1 MAVVEARARL
11 GLSIRQ
17 SEKVARSNKASPS
30 KKRRRHRA
38 ASKIVRI
45 FSGSGDCPARPEHL
59 AVREGC
65 TKQLSEA
72 DQKAQSPPGYL
83 QNRLDLFRCRRATR
97 YHAPTGHSRRT
108 RRAPSGARPT

>member
-30 KKRRRHRA
+30 KKRSRHRA

-72 DQKAQSPPGYL
+72 DQKAQSLPRCL
-83 QNRLDLFRCRRATR
+83 QNRADLFRYR
-97 YHAPTGHSRRT
+97 
-108 RRAPSGARPT
+108 RPTHRQGGPSTWRRPPVAASQ